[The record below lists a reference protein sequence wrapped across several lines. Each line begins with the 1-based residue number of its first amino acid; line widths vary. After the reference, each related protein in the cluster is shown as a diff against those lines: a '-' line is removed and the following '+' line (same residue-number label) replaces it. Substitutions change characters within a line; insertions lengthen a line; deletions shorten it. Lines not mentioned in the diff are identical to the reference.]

1 MAPDA
6 EPAAA
11 DPAQSDRL
19 ALLAGAE
26 TALAGMG
33 KTFNAEVLIA
43 LRTLVAGCPDLG
55 AEGSGEVAASL
66 FMLLDRLI
74 AGGRFDRE
82 ALAVHI
88 RAWRL
93 TATTET
99 DAASRAALLSGL
111 KQIRDLYA
119 DAQAA

>member
-1 MAPDA
+1 MAA
-6 EPAAA
+6 EASTPPVALT
-11 DPAQSDRL
+11 L
-19 ALLAGAE
+19 ALQAE
-26 TALAGMG
+26 AALATLG
-33 KTFNAEVLIA
+33 KTFDAEGLA
-43 LRTLVAGCPDLG
+43 QLRTLVAGAPDLG
-55 AEGSGEVAASL
+55 AEGAGEVAASL

-93 TATTET
+93 AATTPM
-99 DAASRAALLSGL
+99 DAEQRSALVSGL
-111 KQIRDLYA
+111 RKIRDLYA

>member
-6 EPAAA
+6 DPT
-11 DPAQSDRL
+11 DPAQIQRM
-19 ALLAGAE
+19 ALLAEAE
-26 TALAGMG
+26 AALAGLG
-33 KTFNAEVLIA
+33 KTFDAQGLMA
-43 LRTLVAGCPDLG
+43 LHTLVAGCPDLG
-55 AEGSGEVAASL
+55 SEGPGEVVGSL

-88 RAWRL
+88 QAWRL
-93 TATTET
+93 TLTSPLG
-99 DAASRAALLSGL
+99 DDGRAALLAGL
-111 KQIRDLYA
+111 KAIRDLYA